1 MTNIPDWQD
10 IANNLIANA
19 IWASPFVG
27 WYVWKNRK
35 KIAAKVRGSVTV
47 ELPAQTIHA
56 GFPPPQ
62 VRSFPPTLRTV
73 GSSIDLRWNVE
84 APTPSLAKRLA
95 DEGLEL
101 VSWYLRLS

>member
-1 MTNIPDWQD
+1 MDNVPDWLWQAAV
-10 IANNLIANA
+10 ANLLTDALGLA
-19 IWASPFVG
+19 AWL
-27 WYVWKNRK
+27 VWKNRK

-47 ELPAQTIHA
+47 ELPALTLHA
-56 GFPPPQ
+56 SSPPPQ

-84 APTPSLAKRLA
+84 APTPSLTKRLA